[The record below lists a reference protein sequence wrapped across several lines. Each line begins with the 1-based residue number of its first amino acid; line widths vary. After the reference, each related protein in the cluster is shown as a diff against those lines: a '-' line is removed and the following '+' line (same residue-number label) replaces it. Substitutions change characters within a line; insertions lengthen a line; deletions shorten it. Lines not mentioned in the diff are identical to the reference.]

1 MPIDVKYFAKNK
13 DLAHFSKLG
22 KNNNGN
28 TLTFYFSQHFILFFI
43 ISL

>member
-1 MPIDVKYFAKNK
+1 MPIDVKYFTKK
-13 DLAHFSKLG
+13 KISPIIKLG

-28 TLTFYFSQHFILFFI
+28 ILIFYFSQHFILFFI